1 MSREVVVRAIDKVA
15 KAFAY
20 LGSVGMFVMMGIT
33 VLDVIMRY
41 LIRHTLAGA
50 PELAEFLMIIT
61 IYLVWGFCA
70 VRRSHVSVSILV
82 DRFSPRLQRGINLC
96 VLPPTLFIYALMA
109 WRMLVEAG
117 HQRGIS
123 TVLRI
128 PKAPFFAIM
137 GIGVVVLC
145 LGVLKTL
152 FEDVKSLKSSQR
164 S

>member
-1 MSREVVVRAIDKVA
+1 MDKVA
-15 KAFAY
+15 KVLAYVAGAAMFA
-20 LGSVGMFVMMGIT
+20 MMGVT
-33 VLDVIMRY
+33 VVDVIMRY

-70 VRRSHVSVSILV
+70 VRRTHVSVSIFV
-82 DRFSPRLQRGINLC
+82 ERFSPRVQRGINLF
-96 VLPPTLFIYALMA
+96 VLPPALFIYALMA

-137 GIGVVVLC
+137 GIGVAVLC
-145 LGVLKTL
+145 LGTL
-152 FEDVKSLKSSQR
+152 RIFFEDIKLLKSNHR